1 MHGATLAEAAAVA
14 GGLKPDADGQHA
26 VLTRSDGQGVSV
38 SEIDIESFLAGGAQG
53 AAPAAQDGDSIF
65 VPEFAHHVL
74 VMGEVARPGAY
85 KLQRGAKLLDA
96 IAAAGGATAGASLDN
111 VTVYAEGRPDQAD
124 KRTIG
129 EGRALFAGSA
139 HDNPELSPGDMV
151 VVGSRAIKVS
161 VVGRVARP
169 GAYELLSGARIVDA
183 LAAAGGMAS
192 GADADSVVYSR
203 SGSEPGSVTLDAEAL
218 LRDPS
223 LDANALLADGDALFV
238 PEAREQ
244 VAIMGEVARPGVYPA
259 GRGTTLMDILA
270 AAGGPT
276 DRADLRRVKV
286 YEGQSAEPAGDRE
299 SDPAGLSLAVAH
311 ESLVYEGDMR
321 SNPPVMPGQVV
332 VVPSSAIR
340 VQVVGQVQRPGSY
353 ELKRGAGIVE
363 AITAAGGVS
372 TAGDGTKVVVT
383 RRGGES
389 DGEGSV
395 GGAKG
400 SSNEARAIEIDVDA
414 ILAGGAA
421 GLELADGDTVYVP
434 ELSGQVVVLGE
445 VARPGAYRLP
455 RGAKLADA
463 VAAAG
468 GLTARASLENVTIYA
483 GGDASVGAGAAIGQ
497 GKVLFAGDGAAN
509 PTLGADDVV
518 VVGSRMINV
527 TVVGA
532 AARPGVYELAVGA
545 RLLDAV
551 AAAGGV
557 SALGDAKSVALT
569 RGTGGRTAG
578 ADSGAGRVAAGI
590 DLDALGHDPGGEA
603 NAVLTDGDVVY
614 IPEAPEKLKK
624 QVAVL
629 GAVARP
635 GVYPVDEGTR
645 LMEAIAAAGGP
656 LDMADLG
663 RVKVYRAGE
672 PAEGVDLEV
681 ADDRLVYD
689 GDIKAN
695 PVVEP
700 SSVIVVPGTE
710 VRVYVAGFVARP
722 GQVTLRR
729 GATALDAIAAA
740 GGVTSAGDGTRVALA
755 RKTGEGAFSLEIDV
769 MSAFDAPETSGEAAG
784 KPPAKAPT
792 APLPLLEDGD
802 ALFVPE
808 AVPAHTLVLGEVA
821 RPGAYQLQRGA
832 KLLDAIAAAGGATA
846 RASLDNVTVY
856 AAGKPDQAGK
866 RAIGEGRAL
875 FAGKAHDNPEL
886 SPGDMVVVGSRAI
899 YVSVVG
905 RVARPGTYE
914 LLSGAR
920 IADALAAAG
929 GMASGADAG
938 AVVHSRRGSQP
949 GSTALDAEALLRD
962 PRLDANALLADG
974 DALFVPEAREQVAIM
989 GEVTR
994 PGVYPAGRGTTLM
1007 DLLAAAGGPT
1017 GKADLARVK
1026 VYEGQGVKAVPA
1038 ADAGGDDSRPGG
1050 LTALSLA
1057 VADESL
1063 VYEGNIKANPPVMA
1077 GQVIV
1082 VPSSGIRV
1090 QVAGHVQRP
1099 GSYELK
1105 RGADVAQ
1112 AITAAGGVSTAG
1124 NGTRV
1129 VVTRRGGEG
1138 DSEGSIDGAE
1148 GSSNAARA
1156 VEIDIDAI
1164 LAGGAAS
1171 LELADG
1177 DTVYVPEAVPEQ
1189 VVVLGEVAR
1198 PGAYKL
1204 PRGAKLA
1211 DAVAAAGGL
1220 TARASLENVTIYAGG
1235 DASVGTGAAI
1245 GQGKVLFAG
1254 HGAANPTLGASDVVV
1269 VGSRM
1274 INVTVVGAAA
1284 RPGVYE
1290 LAAGA
1295 RLLDAVAA
1303 AGGASALG
1311 DGKNIVLTRGA
1322 GGRASGADSGAGQI
1336 AAGIDLDALGHDPGS
1351 EGNAVLGDGDVVY
1364 IPEAPEKL
1372 KKQVAVLGAVA
1383 RPGVYPVDEG
1393 TRLMETIAAAGG
1405 PLDAADLT
1413 RVKVYRGGEPA
1424 EGMDL
1429 EVADDRL
1436 VYDGD
1441 IKANPGVEPSSVI
1454 VVPGTEVRVYVAGF
1468 VARPGQVTMRRGA
1481 TALDA
1486 IAAAGGVTSAGDGT
1500 RVALARK
1507 IGDSAFSLE
1516 IDVTAVLDA
1525 RESPDEPSGQ
1535 PPAKVPTAP
1544 LPLLEDGDALFV
1556 PEAAPGQA
1564 VVLGE
1569 VARPGSY
1576 KVAEGTRVLD
1586 LIAAAG
1592 GVTPKASLEKISVF
1606 PEGVLTEPRYISIG
1620 TGKSLL
1626 PEGAADNPEVRAG
1639 DVIVVASRM
1648 LTVNVIGAVARPGTF
1663 ELQPGASLV
1672 DAVAAAGGTRADADA
1687 ARVSVARKPS
1697 EGATKSEI
1705 LTVDL
1710 EAAIGGAGAQ
1720 ALLADGDVIF
1730 VPEMQGQVL
1739 VLGEVTRPGAYELP
1753 REARL
1758 LDAIAAAGGTTAK
1771 ASLESVTVYKDG
1783 ALAAG
1788 TVEPLGHG
1796 KVLFFGKVTEN
1807 PRVSPGDVVTVG
1819 SRMIDVSVIGRAVR
1833 PGSYELPL
1841 GSRVIDAVAA
1851 AGGVAPDADR
1861 RSVLVIPAG
1870 KPEPSATVDLDQA
1883 LRGGDVGHILSDG
1896 DVVFIPDTRQQ
1907 IAVMGEV
1914 TRPGVYAY
1922 TEGMTLMEV
1931 MAMAGGPSAKADL
1944 ARVRLYRGERVEDA
1958 LRLEVADDRLA
1969 FEGDIKNNPA
1979 LAPGDILFVPS
1990 GRIRVQVAGHIARTG
2005 EVELRRGAT
2014 ILDAIS
2020 AAGGLA
2026 QAGDGARVVVTRKGE
2041 GAGRVFEV
2049 DVDGLLR
2056 GGIPQAEAPGLEDG
2070 DVVFVPEAN
2079 RKIAVMGGV
2088 ARPGLYDYK
2097 TGMKLIECLAM
2108 AGGPT
2113 AAARLD
2119 RVMVY
2124 SGDQAVQ
2131 IALGD
2136 AKAKAMTI
2144 DPTKGNNPELKS
2156 GDIIIVPLSEK
2167 IDWSMIISI
2176 LSAINQI
2183 KGIITR

>member
-1 MHGATLAEAAAVA
+1 
-14 GGLKPDADGQHA
+14 
-26 VLTRSDGQGVSV
+26 
-38 SEIDIESFLAGGAQG
+38 
-53 AAPAAQDGDSIF
+53 
-65 VPEFAHHVL
+65 
-74 VMGEVARPGAY
+74 
-85 KLQRGAKLLDA
+85 
-96 IAAAGGATAGASLDN
+96 
-111 VTVYAEGRPDQAD
+111 VTVYAAGKPDQAD
-124 KRTIG
+124 KRAIG

-151 VVGSRAIKVS
+151 VVGSRAINVS

-169 GAYELLSGARIVDA
+169 GAYELLSGARIADA

-192 GADADSVVYSR
+192 GADAGAVVYSR
-203 SGSEPGSVTLDAEAL
+203 RGSEPGSVTLDAEAL

-276 DRADLRRVKV
+276 DKADLGRVKV

-483 GGDASVGAGAAIGQ
+483 GGDASVGTGAAIGQ
-497 GKVLFAGDGAAN
+497 GKALFAGDGAAN
-509 PTLGADDVV
+509 PTLGATDVV

-532 AARPGVYELAVGA
+532 ASRPGVYELAAGA

-557 SALGDAKSVALT
+557 SALGDAKHVVLT
-569 RGTGGRTAG
+569 RGTGGRA
-578 ADSGAGRVAAGI
+578 SGAEPGSGQTAAGI
-590 DLDALGHDPGGEA
+590 DLDALGRDPGSQG
-603 NAVLTDGDVVY
+603 NAVLGDGDVVY
-614 IPEAPEKLKK
+614 IPEAPEKLKR

-635 GVYPVDEGTR
+635 GVYPADEGTR

-656 LDMADLG
+656 LDASDLG
-663 RVKVYRAGE
+663 RVKVYRGGE
-672 PAEGVDLEV
+672 PAEGMDLEV

-722 GQVTLRR
+722 GQVVLRR

-740 GGVTSAGDGTRVALA
+740 GGVTSSGDGTRATLA

-769 MSAFDAPETSGEAAG
+769 TSVLDARELQGEASG
-784 KPPAKAPT
+784 KPSAKAPM
-792 APLPLLEDGD
+792 APPPLLEDGD

-808 AVPAHTLVLGEVA
+808 AVP
-821 RPGAYQLQRGA
+821 
-832 KLLDAIAAAGGATA
+832 
-846 RASLDNVTVY
+846 
-856 AAGKPDQAGK
+856 
-866 RAIGEGRAL
+866 
-875 FAGKAHDNPEL
+875 
-886 SPGDMVVVGSRAI
+886 
-899 YVSVVG
+899 
-905 RVARPGTYE
+905 
-914 LLSGAR
+914 
-920 IADALAAAG
+920 
-929 GMASGADAG
+929 
-938 AVVHSRRGSQP
+938 
-949 GSTALDAEALLRD
+949 
-962 PRLDANALLADG
+962 
-974 DALFVPEAREQVAIM
+974 
-989 GEVTR
+989 
-994 PGVYPAGRGTTLM
+994 
-1007 DLLAAAGGPT
+1007 
-1017 GKADLARVK
+1017 
-1026 VYEGQGVKAVPA
+1026 
-1038 ADAGGDDSRPGG
+1038 
-1050 LTALSLA
+1050 
-1057 VADESL
+1057 
-1063 VYEGNIKANPPVMA
+1063 
-1077 GQVIV
+1077 GQV
-1082 VPSSGIRV
+1082 
-1090 QVAGHVQRP
+1090 
-1099 GSYELK
+1099 L
-1105 RGADVAQ
+1105 
-1112 AITAAGGVSTAG
+1112 
-1124 NGTRV
+1124 
-1129 VVTRRGGEG
+1129 
-1138 DSEGSIDGAE
+1138 
-1148 GSSNAARA
+1148 
-1156 VEIDIDAI
+1156 
-1164 LAGGAAS
+1164 
-1171 LELADG
+1171 
-1177 DTVYVPEAVPEQ
+1177 
-1189 VVVLGEVAR
+1189 
-1198 PGAYKL
+1198 
-1204 PRGAKLA
+1204 
-1211 DAVAAAGGL
+1211 
-1220 TARASLENVTIYAGG
+1220 
-1235 DASVGTGAAI
+1235 
-1245 GQGKVLFAG
+1245 
-1254 HGAANPTLGASDVVV
+1254 
-1269 VGSRM
+1269 
-1274 INVTVVGAAA
+1274 
-1284 RPGVYE
+1284 
-1290 LAAGA
+1290 
-1295 RLLDAVAA
+1295 
-1303 AGGASALG
+1303 
-1311 DGKNIVLTRGA
+1311 
-1322 GGRASGADSGAGQI
+1322 
-1336 AAGIDLDALGHDPGS
+1336 
-1351 EGNAVLGDGDVVY
+1351 
-1364 IPEAPEKL
+1364 
-1372 KKQVAVLGAVA
+1372 
-1383 RPGVYPVDEG
+1383 
-1393 TRLMETIAAAGG
+1393 
-1405 PLDAADLT
+1405 
-1413 RVKVYRGGEPA
+1413 
-1424 EGMDL
+1424 
-1429 EVADDRL
+1429 
-1436 VYDGD
+1436 
-1441 IKANPGVEPSSVI
+1441 
-1454 VVPGTEVRVYVAGF
+1454 
-1468 VARPGQVTMRRGA
+1468 
-1481 TALDA
+1481 
-1486 IAAAGGVTSAGDGT
+1486 
-1500 RVALARK
+1500 
-1507 IGDSAFSLE
+1507 
-1516 IDVTAVLDA
+1516 
-1525 RESPDEPSGQ
+1525 
-1535 PPAKVPTAP
+1535 
-1544 LPLLEDGDALFV
+1544 
-1556 PEAAPGQA
+1556 
-1564 VVLGE
+1564 VLGE

-1576 KVAEGTRVLD
+1576 KLTRGARALD

-1592 GVTPKASLEKISVF
+1592 GATPKANLEEISVYR
-1606 PEGVLTEPRYISIG
+1606 EGILSEPQYMSVNV
-1620 TGKSLL
+1620 GKRALA
-1626 PEGAADNPEVRAG
+1626 EGAMDNPEARAG

-1648 LTVNVIGAVARPGTF
+1648 ITVNVIGAVARPGTF
-1663 ELQPGASLV
+1663 ELQPGASAV

-1687 ARVSVARKPS
+1687 ARISVARKPAPD
-1697 EGATKSEI
+1697 ATKSEV

-1710 EAAIGGAGAQ
+1710 EAAIRGANAGPSAGGAAADSEPP

-1730 VPEMQGQVL
+1730 VPEAQGQVL
-1739 VLGEVTRPGAYELP
+1739 VLGEVARPGAYKLP

-1758 LDAIAAAGGTTAK
+1758 LDAIAAAGGTTAR

-1788 TVEPLGHG
+1788 TTEPLGRG
-1796 KVLFFGKVTEN
+1796 KVLFSGKVTEN
-1807 PRVSPGDVVTVG
+1807 PRINPGDVVTVG
-1819 SRMIDVSVIGRAVR
+1819 SRMMNASVIGRAAR
-1833 PGSYELPL
+1833 PGSYELPV

-1851 AGGVAPDADR
+1851 AGGVALGADR

-1870 KPEPSATVDLDQA
+1870 KSGPSATVDLDQA
-1883 LRGGDVGHILSDG
+1883 LRGGDVGHTISDG

-1907 IAVMGEV
+1907 VAVMGEV
-1914 TRPGVYAY
+1914 ARPGVYAY
-1922 TEGMTLMEV
+1922 AEGMTLMEV

-1969 FEGDIKNNPA
+1969 FEGDVKRNPG

-2026 QAGDGARVVVTRKGE
+2026 QAGDGARVVVTRRGE

-2056 GGIPQAEAPGLEDG
+2056 GGVPQAEAACLEDG

-2097 TGMKLIECLAM
+2097 TGMKFIEGLAM

-2136 AKAKAMTI
+2136 AKAKALTI

-2167 IDWSMIISI
+2167 IDWNMIISI